1 MHKKKQFWPHPWDTC
16 GTCYP
21 FPFVIVPKSTPKICF
36 VVSKITWPPSFGCRW
51 AKQIS
56 FHWSSCCIKPRSNF
70 GTRPSYIATKSPYM
84 SSPQWEVDRQN
95 TAATPTLGSVETT
108 HVIIPQKCPHSDVS
122 ALKCHT
128 VTVSF
133 ELQPYSSAIIIK
145 QIKYNGAS
153 KIYNCGRC

>member
-1 MHKKKQFWPHPWDTC
+1 
-16 GTCYP
+16 
-21 FPFVIVPKSTPKICF
+21 
-36 VVSKITWPPSFGCRW
+36 
-51 AKQIS
+51 
-56 FHWSSCCIKPRSNF
+56 
-70 GTRPSYIATKSPYM
+70 M

-145 QIKYNGAS
+145 KQIKYNGAS
-153 KIYNCGRC
+153 KIYNYRRC

>member
-1 MHKKKQFWPHPWDTC
+1 
-16 GTCYP
+16 
-21 FPFVIVPKSTPKICF
+21 
-36 VVSKITWPPSFGCRW
+36 
-51 AKQIS
+51 
-56 FHWSSCCIKPRSNF
+56 
-70 GTRPSYIATKSPYM
+70 M

-153 KIYNCGRC
+153 KIYNYRRCYLK